1 MVADVRKRV
10 KQGKI
15 GGKDVVDGSQ
25 PDSANQAKELVEV
38 KNMLAEHKKKQDRI
52 LMLLEQVCSRHPDT
66 LAVASSSGVGY
77 TPGGYHEGRGRYTLD
92 SSQGHS
98 KSSSDE

>member
-10 KQGKI
+10 KQGNI

-25 PDSANQAKELVEV
+25 PDSVNQAKELAEV
-38 KNMLAEHKKKQDRI
+38 KNMLEEHKKKQDRI

-66 LAVASSSGVGY
+66 LAIASSSGMH
-77 TPGGYHEGRGRYTLD
+77 TPGGGHEGRGRYTLD
-92 SSQGHS
+92 SSQGQS
-98 KSSSDE
+98 KSSSDK